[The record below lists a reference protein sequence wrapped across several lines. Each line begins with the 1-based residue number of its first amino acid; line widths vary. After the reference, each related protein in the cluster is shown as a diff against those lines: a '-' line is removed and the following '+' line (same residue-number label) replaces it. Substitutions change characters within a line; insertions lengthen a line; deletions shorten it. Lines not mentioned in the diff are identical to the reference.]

1 MKNYVLRKWYKGKDH
16 RKLSYSKDVDKEL
29 VPMLD
34 VFNNIPGVRT
44 IYSCC
49 GHGYLGWYMTFKTT
63 SDYMYRELYRYFTK
77 QGDGLGLFPGV
88 DFNVET
94 DKSEQCGLVP
104 EKRVIIRCD
113 QLGVLKS
120 DQRREEC
127 AKICEF
133 FSKYTPSCEWEE
145 VQEF

>member
-49 GHGYLGWYMTFKTT
+49 GHGYPGWYLTFKTT

-77 QGDGLGLFPGV
+77 QGDGLGLFPGLTSMLRQTSQS
-88 DFNVET
+88 NV
-94 DKSEQCGLVP
+94 
-104 EKRVIIRCD
+104 
-113 QLGVLKS
+113 VLFLRSGSPS
-120 DQRREEC
+120 DATSWVC
-127 AKICEF
+127 
-133 FSKYTPSCEWEE
+133 
-145 VQEF
+145 

>member
-44 IYSCC
+44 IHSCC
-49 GHGYLGWYMTFKTT
+49 GHGYHGWYMTFKTT
-63 SDYMYRELYRYFTK
+63 FDYMYRELYRYFTK

-104 EKRVIIRCD
+104 EKRVTIRCH
-113 QLGVLKS
+113 QLGMLKS
-120 DQRREEC
+120 DQRREEY

>member
-49 GHGYLGWYMTFKTT
+49 GHGYPGWYMTFKTT

-77 QGDGLGLFPGV
+77 QGDGLGLFPVV

-104 EKRVIIRCD
+104 EKRVTIRCD
-113 QLGVLKS
+113 
-120 DQRREEC
+120 
-127 AKICEF
+127 
-133 FSKYTPSCEWEE
+133 
-145 VQEF
+145 